1 MEMIKKVFLNKK
13 IRKYLVVILWMALIF
28 YLSSQPAEKSNNLIL
43 KTNSLKYWYSV
54 DGIEWKEAYFPEIL
68 VRGRFGIS

>member
-1 MEMIKKVFLNKK
+1 MIKKVFLNKK

-43 KTNSLKYWYSV
+43 T
-54 DGIEWKEAYFPEIL
+54 
-68 VRGRFGIS
+68 